1 MPNIEKI
8 RVSII
13 CPIYNEEEYIAK
25 CLNSIL
31 SQDYSLDEMEVLLI
45 DGMSKDNTRAI
56 VKDYVA
62 KYPII
67 QLLDNP
73 LKVTPQ
79 GLNIGVRHANGD
91 YIIRLDAHA
100 EYPPNYISSLIKY
113 AIEYQTD
120 NIGGII
126 ETEVRG
132 VDSKA
137 LAIKAVLSH
146 RFGVGN
152 AIFRVGASI
161 PAEVDTVPFGCFKKD
176 VFSRFGLF
184 DTRLVRNQDIELNK
198 RIKMGGGMILLHPH
212 IRCTYFARNRF
223 RPLAWNNYLNGMWNI
238 LTVYYTKNTHSISFR
253 HIVPLIF
260 VLSLLLPLL
269 LGLINSSFLWFS
281 VMSLISYLAMVLGV
295 SMNINDGNMKTY
307 VYLIS
312 AFIVVHFSYGLGSI
326 GGIIRIAKLKESLK
340 IE

>member
-13 CPIYNEEEYIAK
+13 CPIYNEEEYIAE
-25 CLNSIL
+25 CLHSIL
-31 SQDYSLDEMEVLLI
+31 SQDYSQDGMEVLLI
-45 DGMSKDNTRAI
+45 DGMSRDNTRAI
-56 VKDYVA
+56 VEDFVER
-62 KYPII
+62 YPII

-79 GLNIGVRHANGD
+79 GMNIGVRHATGD

-100 EYPPNYISSLIKY
+100 EYPPDYVSSLIKY

-126 ETEVRG
+126 ETEVKG

-152 AIFRVGASI
+152 AIFRVGALT
-161 PAEVDTVPFGCFKKD
+161 PVEVDTVPFGCFKKD

-184 DTRLVRNQDIELNK
+184 DTRLERNQDIELNK
-198 RIKMGGGMILLHPH
+198 RIKMGGGKILLHPH
-212 IRCTYFARNRF
+212 IRCTYFARNHF
-223 RPLAWNNYLNGMWNI
+223 KPLSCNNYLNGMWNI
-238 LTVYYTKNTHSISFR
+238 LTVYYTKNTHSISVR

-260 VLSLLLPLL
+260 VLSLLFPLL
-269 LGLINSSFLWFS
+269 LALVNNNFLWVS
-281 VMSLISYLAMVLGV
+281 VVSLVSYLAMVLGV
-295 SMNINDGNMKTY
+295 SMNINRGDIKSYT
-307 VYLIS
+307 YLIIT
-312 AFIVVHFSYGLGSI
+312 FIVVHFSYGFGSI
-326 GGIIRIAKLKESLK
+326 AGIIRILKLKESV
-340 IE
+340 